1 MLDPTLVATFIRETA
16 RDVILPRFRALKP
29 GETTEKAPGDM
40 VTIADIE
47 AERQLSKSLAA
58 AMPEAAVLG
67 EESVAANPALLDLL
81 GGDKPVWVIDPIDGT
96 NNFVRG
102 DARFAVIVAL
112 VERASPV
119 AGFLYDPLNDRM
131 VWALQGQGAWSGGK
145 RLAIDA
151 AAGKKLTGAGYGR
164 TANGAR
170 VGKAIEAA
178 GMGLRNFGSG
188 GLEYLALALGELDF
202 SLHSRSLPWDHA
214 AGMLIAEEAGGVA
227 RFLDGTRYD
236 ARLRDRKVLAAA
248 SEHAWRRI
256 HDLVV
261 APTEISAP

>member
-1 MLDPTLVATFIRETA
+1 MLDPDLVAQFIRETA

-29 GETTEKAPGDM
+29 GETSEKSPGDM

-47 AERQLSKSLAA
+47 AERQLAKCLSEV
-58 AMPEAAVLG
+58 MPEAAVLG

-81 GGDKPVWVIDPIDGT
+81 GGEKPVWVIDPIDGT

-102 DARFAVIVAL
+102 DPRFSVIVAL
-112 VERASPV
+112 VERTQPT
-119 AGFLYDPLNDRM
+119 AGFLYDPLGDRM
-131 VWALQGQGAWSGGK
+131 VWALAGQGAWSAGR
-145 RLAIDA
+145 RLAIDVA
-151 AAGKKLTGAGYGR
+151 PGKTLTGAGYGK
-164 TANGAR
+164 TADGAR
-170 VGKAIEAA
+170 VATAIQSA

-214 AGMLIAEEAGGVA
+214 AGMLIAQEAGGVA

-248 SEHAWRRI
+248 SDKVWRRVR
-256 HDLVV
+256 DLVA
-261 APTEISAP
+261 APAEAPPL

>member
-1 MLDPTLVATFIRETA
+1 M
-16 RDVILPRFRALKP
+16 
-29 GETTEKAPGDM
+29 
-40 VTIADIE
+40 
-47 AERQLSKSLAA
+47 
-58 AMPEAAVLG
+58 
-67 EESVAANPALLDLL
+67 
-81 GGDKPVWVIDPIDGT
+81 IDPIDGT

-164 TANGAR
+164 TADGAR

-202 SLHSRSLPWDHA
+202 TPPA
-214 AGMLIAEEAGGVA
+214 C
-227 RFLDGTRYD
+227 
-236 ARLRDRKVLAAA
+236 
-248 SEHAWRRI
+248 
-256 HDLVV
+256 
-261 APTEISAP
+261 